1 MHISV
6 WATAA
11 ERQKVE
17 SAIHHLIAMF
27 AAHDVTVTAAS
38 GHNVLVGEDHA
49 VEADRLT
56 VNAPKLAPSRRIG
69 FTPRVRS
76 RPS

>member
-17 SAIHHLIAMF
+17 SAIQHLITMF
-27 AAHDVTVTAAS
+27 AAHDV
-38 GHNVLVGEDHA
+38 
-49 VEADRLT
+49 
-56 VNAPKLAPSRRIG
+56 IG